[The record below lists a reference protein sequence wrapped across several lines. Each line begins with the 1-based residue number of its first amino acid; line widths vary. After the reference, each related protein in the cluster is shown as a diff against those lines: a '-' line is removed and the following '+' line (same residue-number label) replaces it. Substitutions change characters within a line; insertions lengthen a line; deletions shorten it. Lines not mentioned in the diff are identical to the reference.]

1 MDRLFQDLND
11 IGKRHKAS
19 SVHLVDFPISNSKI
33 IDKDL
38 ERRMSLAQNITT
50 LSLSLR
56 KKEKIRVR
64 QPLKKIMIP
73 IVNANTKNDISSV
86 SEIIKS
92 ELNIKEIQFLEK
104 DASILKKQIKPNFK
118 TLGPKFGKKMKLIS
132 NKISEFSS
140 QDIIEIE
147 KNNYFHIS
155 DDITISLNDVEIISA
170 DIPGFSVA
178 KNDEITVALDI
189 TLTEALLEEG
199 LAREFVNKIQALRKN
214 SGYEVTDQVKISVE
228 KNDLFTLAIK
238 NNFAYICEET
248 LAAELNYEEFNIK
261 DSIKV
266 ELIDHLSINIS
277 LEKN

>member
-1 MDRLFQDLND
+1 
-11 IGKRHKAS
+11 
-19 SVHLVDFPISNSKI
+19 
-33 IDKDL
+33 
-38 ERRMSLAQNITT
+38 MSLAQNITT

-73 IVNANTKNDISSV
+73 IVNRNTKDDISSV
-86 SEIIKS
+86 AEIIKS
-92 ELNIKEIQFLEK
+92 ELNIKEIEFLEK

-132 NKISEFSS
+132 NKISEFTS

-147 KNNYFHIS
+147 KNNCFRIS
-155 DDITISLNDVEIISA
+155 DEITISLNDVEIISA

-178 KNDEITVALDI
+178 KNDEVTVALDI
-189 TLTEALLEEG
+189 TLTKALLEEG
-199 LAREFVNKIQALRKN
+199 LAREFVNKVQGLRKN
-214 SGYEVTDQVKISVE
+214 SGYEVTDKVKISVE
-228 KNDLFTLAIK
+228 KNDLVTLAIK

-248 LAAELNYEEFNIK
+248 LATELNFKEFNIT